1 MKKILVVATL
11 AASLGLASCGVTAS
25 LNQAVSSLGAS
36 SNMQIHLTAKASGSQ
51 SSKVEK
57 ILRHLS
63 FEMNYSN
70 PSGAPLS
77 QVTNKVNVE
86 LMVSVGLHQLVDVRV
101 VGENVY
107 VLVNASAMSNIP
119 GANVSPAELS
129 AVQLLLGRRWFE
141 IPKSLLE
148 TYAANEKALPTS
160 ATVAAAAKDQA
171 IEKQIID
178 ALTGVIESTPYKKLA
193 GGGYAQT
200 GTLESIA
207 KAELPII
214 KSFSGTTSLPA
225 TVKGSYSIA
234 FTMSGSTATGGSIG
248 ITAPNGTKG
257 NSTVTLNATLAHAN
271 DTIVAPTNVTVITPA
286 VLSGLLAQ
294 AK

>member
-1 MKKILVVATL
+1 MKKVLVVTVL

-36 SNMQIHLTAKASGSQ
+36 PNVQIHLTASASGSRSAQ
-51 SSKVEK
+51 IEKV
-57 ILRHLS
+57 LSLLS
-63 FEMNYSN
+63 FDMSYSN

-77 QVTNKVNVE
+77 QVTNKVNIE
-86 LMVSVGLHQLVDVRV
+86 LIVNVGSQQLVDVRF
-101 VGENVY
+101 VGQNAY
-107 VLVNASAMSNIP
+107 LFVNASAISDIP

-129 AVQLLLGRRWFE
+129 AVQLLLGDRWFE
-141 IPKSLLE
+141 LPKSLIE
-148 TYAANEKALPTS
+148 KYAAKEKAPQAS
-160 ATVAAAAKDQA
+160 AAATKDQA
-171 IEKQIID
+171 LEKQVID
-178 ALTGVIESTPYKKLA
+178 ALTGVIEATPYKTLT
-193 GGGYAQT
+193 GGGYTQT

-214 KSFSGTTSLPA
+214 KTFTGTTNLPA

-271 DTIVAPTNVTVITPA
+271 DSIVAPTGVTVLTPA
-286 VLSGLLAQ
+286 VLRGLLAG